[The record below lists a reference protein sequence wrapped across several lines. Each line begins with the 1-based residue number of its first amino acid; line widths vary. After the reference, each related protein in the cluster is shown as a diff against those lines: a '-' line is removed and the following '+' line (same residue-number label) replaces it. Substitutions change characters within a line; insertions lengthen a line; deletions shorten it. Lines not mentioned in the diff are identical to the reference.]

1 MHIHKIHYCVFWK
14 KNRRD
19 SLLNGTEE
27 AHKNFKYAKKN
38 TNENNIKQRFHYRFR
53 KHETMN
59 QIQNVFV
66 FDLESHNYQ
75 EFAESYAAGLNVVNR
90 LRDR

>member
-1 MHIHKIHYCVFWK
+1 MCFLE

-19 SLLNGTEE
+19 SLLNVAEE
-27 AHKNFKYAKKN
+27 THKNFKYVKKKI
-38 TNENNIKQRFHYRFR
+38 NENNKKQRFHYRFP
-53 KHETMN
+53 KHETRN

-66 FDLESHNYQ
+66 FDLETHNDQ
-75 EFAESYAAGLNVVNR
+75 EFAESYAAGLNDVNR